1 VGIDLGTSQLKALVA
16 SLDGQVLGRGR
27 AAYQVAVPADGH
39 AETDPEDWWRA
50 ATAAVREAL
59 AGAAGTVGA
68 AGAAGASGAVRAAG
82 AVDVTDGAGVDVVG
96 VGLAGQMHGVVLA
109 DAAGA
114 PCRPAILWLDRRA
127 GAEAA
132 RYRELPGQL
141 TAPLGNQPSPG
152 MAGPILC
159 WLRAREP
166 ASLDRARWALP
177 PKDWLRMRLTGEPA
191 TDPTDASG
199 TLLFDLENNVWADNL
214 VEALGLPRDKLP
226 EIREPAA
233 VAGHLRPGPAGEL
246 GLPAGI
252 PVATGAAD
260 TAASLYAI
268 GLDNSKMEVEEGG
281 KGGEGGEKG
290 KGEEALLTLG
300 TGGQW
305 IVPESSF
312 RPTETTNLF
321 RAISKSG
328 ISYYRLAAA
337 QNVGV
342 TLDWVRTV
350 LGVSWQD
357 LYDTAARPWRP
368 DTPVFLPYL
377 TAERWDTA
385 ASAHGTWAGLT
396 FVHGQAD
403 LSRSA
408 LEGVAFLLNDRLNDL
423 RAAGHQPERVILGGG
438 GTDHPGWRRL
448 LADVLGLPLL
458 PASTSWLSA
467 TGAGLIA
474 AEAVAESEPTGASRG
489 RSEYGKGEVVAPGER
504 TAASASYDRFLFF
517 RRSWPTS

>member
-1 VGIDLGTSQLKALVA
+1 VSGVRAVVGIDLGTSQLKALVA
-16 SLDGQVLGRGR
+16 TPGGQVLGRGR

-59 AGAAGTVGA
+59 AGAAATSAA
-68 AGAAGASGAVRAAG
+68 AGSG
-82 AVDVTDGAGVDVVG
+82 GVDVIG
-96 VGLAGQMHGVVLA
+96 VALAGQMHGVVLA

-132 RYRELPGQL
+132 RFRELPGQV

-159 WLRAREP
+159 WLRVHEP
-166 ASLDRARWALP
+166 ASLDRARWALQ

-199 TLLFDLENNVWADNL
+199 TLLFDLENNVWADGL
-214 VEALGLPRDKLP
+214 IEALRLPRDKLP
-226 EIREPAA
+226 GIREPSA
-233 VAGHLRPGPAGEL
+233 VAGRLRPGPADEL

-252 PVATGAAD
+252 PVATGGAD
-260 TAASLYAI
+260 TAASLHAI
-268 GLDNSKMEVEEGG
+268 GIDNSKR
-281 KGGEGGEKG
+281 KGGEGGEG
-290 KGEEALLTLG
+290 KEALLTLG

-305 IVPESSF
+305 IIPEPQF

-321 RAISKSG
+321 RAIG
-328 ISYYRLAAA
+328 EISYYRLAAA

-385 ASAHGTWAGLT
+385 ASPHGTWAGLT
-396 FVHGQAD
+396 LAHGKAD

-423 RAAGHQPERVILGGG
+423 RAAGHRPERVILGGG
-438 GTDHPGWRRL
+438 GTGHPAWRRL

-458 PASTSWLSA
+458 PAPTSWLSA
-467 TGAGLIA
+467 TGAALIA
-474 AEAVAESEPTGASRG
+474 VAAVTEGEAVGASRG
-489 RSEYGKGEVVAPGER
+489 RSEYGRGEVVAPGER
-504 TAASASYDRFLFF
+504 AAASAGYGRFLFF